1 QNLEISGEKE
11 GKNERMDSAEKGLL
25 VLVGE
30 EEEDE
35 QVNMREGFFQEMRRL
50 GYIAGPMVAVNSSMY
65 FLQVISIMMVG
76 HLGELFLSSTAIAVS
91 FCSVT
96 GFSLVFGLATAL
108 ETLCGQANGAK
119 QFEKLGEHT
128 YTGIFA
134 LFIVSIPLSILW
146 SYMGEIL
153 CFIGQD
159 PLVSQEAGK
168 FATWLIPALFAYAT
182 LQPLVRF
189 FQAQSLIL
197 PLIMSSISALCCH
210 VVLCWCLVFK
220 FGLGSLGAALA
231 ISVSYWLNVIVLG
244 LYMVFS
250 SSCEKSRAKIS
261 MNVFKGMRE
270 FFRFGIPSASMIC
283 LEWWSFEFLVMLS
296 GILPN
301 PRLET
306 SVLSVCLSTIST
318 LYQIPE
324 SLGAAARFFLESFLS
339 IFRRKKLTLSLYISS
354 CCCSTRVANELGAG
368 NSKKARMAVY
378 TVMVIAGVESILVG
392 ALVFAARNVF
402 GYLFSSE
409 PEVVD
414 YVRSMAPLVA
424 LSVIFDALH
433 AVLSGVARG
442 SGRQDVGAYVN
453 LAAYYLF
460 GIPTAVL
467 LGFRFKMR
475 GRGLW
480 IGITVG
486 SFVQALLLG
495 LIVSLTNWKQQRDE
509 LNQILSSYLNTIND
523 TLQLFEHSPPQTQ
536 DKLNWDDVL
545 NMSDHLSRQATIV
558 GMLWTGEPPEA
569 EALKETMESYYNT
582 LQGFLLLC
590 HGSMVGA
597 GPTLSSSI
605 QASVKQIVDSS
616 FKLLHGSVS
625 LYGAVWEACSNL
637 KKIPTTNIKAIGRAM
652 TQVAVSVKDVLRE
665 MQELKPASAC
675 SSPEHDVS
683 VNSDEDDDDLGDDL
697 SPEELEV
704 AALVA
709 DVVSDT
715 LIVVKELIR
724 AIASMIKMENPEDKG
739 EFVDSFEKLLKLCQ
753 GTGEQ
758 IDELGA
764 CVYPPQELSLIKQ
777 ILERING
784 YIGEVEADVKGF
796 MNSSSSEAFLGTCR
810 RLQSLIEHMV
820 SELDTRTEAEVVCN
834 MHNVTL

>member
-1 QNLEISGEKE
+1 
-11 GKNERMDSAEKGLL
+11 MDSAEKGLL
-25 VLVGE
+25 VLVGGE

-153 CFIGQD
+153 CIIGQD

-210 VVLCWCLVFK
+210 VVLCWCFVFK

-244 LYMVFS
+244 LYMMFS
-250 SSCEKSRAKIS
+250 SSCGKSRAKIS

-270 FFRFGIPSASMIC
+270 FFRFGISSASMIC

-324 SLGAAARFFLESFLS
+324 SLGAAA
-339 IFRRKKLTLSLYISS
+339 
-354 CCCSTRVANELGAG
+354 STRVANELGAG
-368 NSKKARMAVY
+368 NPKKARMAVY

-414 YVRSMAPLVA
+414 YVRSMAPLVS

-460 GIPTAVL
+460 GIPTAIL
-467 LGFRFKMR
+467 LGFRFEMR

-495 LIVSLTNWKQQRDE
+495 LIVSLTNWKQQVRKARE
-509 LNQILSSYLNTIND
+509 RVMGEE
-523 TLQLFEHSPPQTQ
+523 FE
-536 DKLNWDDVL
+536 
-545 NMSDHLSRQATIV
+545 
-558 GMLWTGEPPEA
+558 E
-569 EALKETMESYYNT
+569 
-582 LQGFLLLC
+582 
-590 HGSMVGA
+590 
-597 GPTLSSSI
+597 
-605 QASVKQIVDSS
+605 
-616 FKLLHGSVS
+616 
-625 LYGAVWEACSNL
+625 
-637 KKIPTTNIKAIGRAM
+637 
-652 TQVAVSVKDVLRE
+652 KD
-665 MQELKPASAC
+665 
-675 SSPEHDVS
+675 
-683 VNSDEDDDDLGDDL
+683 
-697 SPEELEV
+697 
-704 AALVA
+704 
-709 DVVSDT
+709 
-715 LIVVKELIR
+715 
-724 AIASMIKMENPEDKG
+724 
-739 EFVDSFEKLLKLCQ
+739 
-753 GTGEQ
+753 
-758 IDELGA
+758 IDEEHVA
-764 CVYPPQELSLIKQ
+764 M
-777 ILERING
+777 IN
-784 YIGEVEADVKGF
+784 
-796 MNSSSSEAFLGTCR
+796 
-810 RLQSLIEHMV
+810 
-820 SELDTRTEAEVVCN
+820 
-834 MHNVTL
+834 

>member
-1 QNLEISGEKE
+1 NKNLEISGEKE

-25 VLVGE
+25 VLVGGE

-244 LYMVFS
+244 LYMMFS
-250 SSCEKSRAKIS
+250 SSCGKSRAKIS

-270 FFRFGIPSASMIC
+270 FFRFGVPSASMIC

-324 SLGAAARFFLESFLS
+324 SLGAAA
-339 IFRRKKLTLSLYISS
+339 
-354 CCCSTRVANELGAG
+354 STRVANELGAG
-368 NSKKARMAVY
+368 NPKKARMAVY

-460 GIPTAVL
+460 GIPTAIL
-467 LGFRFKMR
+467 LGFRFEMR

-523 TLQLFEHSPPQTQ
+523 TLQLFKHSPPPTQ
-536 DKLNWDDVL
+536 VKINWNDVL
-545 NMSDHLSRQATIV
+545 QMSDHLSRQATIV
-558 GMLWTGEPPEA
+558 GMLWTGEPPKA
-569 EALKETMESYYNT
+569 EALKETTESYYNT

-616 FKLLHGSVS
+616 CKLLHDSVS
-625 LYGAVWEACSNL
+625 LYGKIA
-637 KKIPTTNIKAIGRAM
+637 KKTK
-652 TQVAVSVKDVLRE
+652 KWW
-665 MQELKPASAC
+665 
-675 SSPEHDVS
+675 H
-683 VNSDEDDDDLGDDL
+683 
-697 SPEELEV
+697 
-704 AALVA
+704 
-709 DVVSDT
+709 
-715 LIVVKELIR
+715 
-724 AIASMIKMENPEDKG
+724 
-739 EFVDSFEKLLKLCQ
+739 
-753 GTGEQ
+753 
-758 IDELGA
+758 
-764 CVYPPQELSLIKQ
+764 
-777 ILERING
+777 
-784 YIGEVEADVKGF
+784 
-796 MNSSSSEAFLGTCR
+796 
-810 RLQSLIEHMV
+810 
-820 SELDTRTEAEVVCN
+820 
-834 MHNVTL
+834 